1 VHELCALLAGE
12 LRSHKGS
19 LGGGILLTGGGAEV
33 KGITEYFYARLHV
46 PVARARPVLGG
57 EADSGLQV
65 GNIVNSRI
73 HPTKFATVIG
83 LLNLELGRVE
93 ELAKAKR
100 NNWSNRYLGQFVN
113 WLREL
118 S

>member
-1 VHELCALLAGE
+1 GQEAGLESHASSSAL
-12 LRSHKGS
+12 
-19 LGGGILLTGGGAEV
+19 
-33 KGITEYFYARLHV
+33 
-46 PVARARPVLGG
+46 
-57 EADSGLQV
+57 
-65 GNIVNSRI
+65 I

-93 ELAKAKR
+93 ELAKTKK
-100 NNWSNRYLGQFVN
+100 NTWTNRYLGQFVN